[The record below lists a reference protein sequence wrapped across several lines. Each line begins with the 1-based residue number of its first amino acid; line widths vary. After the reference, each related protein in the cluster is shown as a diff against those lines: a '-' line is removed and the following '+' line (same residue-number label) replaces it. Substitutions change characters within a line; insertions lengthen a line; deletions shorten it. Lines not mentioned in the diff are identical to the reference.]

1 MSAVIEGPRC
11 PERAHFPALGEAGF
25 VYLDAAATTLVPDAV
40 IDVVSGVYRRGL
52 TGVHRGVHARAAEA
66 TQAYED
72 ARRAIGHAVGAAAE
86 QVVLGRGTT
95 EALNVVAR
103 GVAESQLGPGDEVLV
118 SALDHHAHLV
128 SWQRAAARASA
139 RLVVAPVDVQGVL
152 AASSVVARINART
165 RVVALPHV
173 SNVTGAVLDAH
184 PIARAARAHGA
195 LFVLDGAQ
203 AAPHLRV
210 DVRELGCDAYAFGA
224 HKVYGPNGVGAL
236 VASEALL
243 AALPPLHGGG
253 HMVVSVDETSATL
266 ASGPA
271 RHEAGTANVE
281 GALGFA
287 AGLAFL
293 ASARA
298 RGAEAR
304 ERKLLGALLEGLAA
318 LPFVR
323 VLGAEGPRVGIVSF
337 GVDGAHPHDVAS
349 LLDGEGVAVRAGR
362 MCAQPF
368 FAQVGVCDALR
379 VSLSVHSDE
388 ADLAT
393 FFGALERAA
402 GALR

>member
-1 MSAVIEGPRC
+1 M
-11 PERAHFPALGEAGF
+11 
-25 VYLDAAATTLVPDAV
+25 YLDAAATTLVPGAV
-40 IDVVSGVYRRGL
+40 VDVVSDVYRRGL

-66 TQAYED
+66 TRAYED
-72 ARRAIGHAVGAAAE
+72 ARAAIGAAVGAAPA

-103 GVAESQLGPGDEVLV
+103 GLAESRLGPGDEVLV
-118 SALDHHAHLV
+118 SALDHHANIV
-128 SWQRAAARASA
+128 SWQLAAARASA
-139 RLVVAPVDVQGVL
+139 RLVVVPVDAHGVL
-152 AASSVVARINART
+152 AASSVIARIGART

-173 SNVTGAVLDAH
+173 SNVTGAVLEVQ
-184 PIARAARAHGA
+184 PIARAAGAHGA

-203 AAPHLRV
+203 AMPHLRV

-253 HMVVSVDETSATL
+253 HMVLSVDETGTTF

-271 RHEAGTANVE
+271 RHEAGTANLE
-281 GALGFA
+281 GVLGFA

-293 ASARA
+293 DGARA

-304 ERKLLGALLEGLAA
+304 ERTLLAALLDGLAT

-323 VLGAEGPRVGIVSF
+323 VLGAEAPRVGIVSF
-337 GVDGAHPHDVAS
+337 AVDGAHPHDLAS

-368 FAQVGVCDALR
+368 FAQVGVDDAVR
-379 VSLSVHSDE
+379 VSLSVHSDD
-388 ADLAT
+388 ADLAQ

-402 GALR
+402 EALR